1 MKAASANGTNRPT
14 SWSRRIGVVA
24 LVGAIL
30 AVLVAILATTL
41 ARYGVVA
48 KLSGFMW
55 FLYSQAIAAGSA
67 LIGVVALAIAFMRK
81 TTKVPAVA
89 AIALALVMIA
99 LFYALVIRP
108 GSAVPP
114 LHDVTTDLDDPPE
127 FRTLTL
133 REDNLVGF
141 NNIEEWRSAHRE
153 GYPDIAPIIIDKAP
167 ARVLAD
173 ARALAEQRGWDI
185 ASVDPLSGHMEAT
198 AYAGYIRF
206 MDDVIVEVTP
216 IADGSTRVDMRSVS
230 RVGMS
235 DLGYNAERIRDFLRD
250 LQAA

>member
-1 MKAASANGTNRPT
+1 M
-14 SWSRRIGVVA
+14 
-24 LVGAIL
+24 
-30 AVLVAILATTL
+30 
-41 ARYGVVA
+41 
-48 KLSGFMW
+48 
-55 FLYSQAIAAGSA
+55 
-67 LIGVVALAIAFMRK
+67 
-81 TTKVPAVA
+81 
-89 AIALALVMIA
+89 
-99 LFYALVIRP
+99 
-108 GSAVPP
+108 
-114 LHDVTTDLDDPPE
+114 
-127 FRTLTL
+127 
-133 REDNLVGF
+133 
-141 NNIEEWRSAHRE
+141 
-153 GYPDIAPIIIDKAP
+153 
-167 ARVLAD
+167 LAD

>member
-1 MKAASANGTNRPT
+1 M
-14 SWSRRIGVVA
+14 
-24 LVGAIL
+24 
-30 AVLVAILATTL
+30 
-41 ARYGVVA
+41 VA

>member
-1 MKAASANGTNRPT
+1 M
-14 SWSRRIGVVA
+14 RR
-24 LVGAIL
+24 
-30 AVLVAILATTL
+30 LAT
-41 ARYGVVA
+41 
-48 KLSGFMW
+48 
-55 FLYSQAIAAGSA
+55 I
-67 LIGVVALAIAFMRK
+67 
-81 TTKVPAVA
+81 A

>member
-1 MKAASANGTNRPT
+1 METASANGTSRPT

-24 LVGAIL
+24 LVGVIL